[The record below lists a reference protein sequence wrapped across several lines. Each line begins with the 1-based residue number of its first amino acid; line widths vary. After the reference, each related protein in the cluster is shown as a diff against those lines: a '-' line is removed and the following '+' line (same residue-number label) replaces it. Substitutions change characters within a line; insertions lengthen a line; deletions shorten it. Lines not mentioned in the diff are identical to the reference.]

1 MKQMKLR
8 TALAASAL
16 LASGGTVA
24 LAAPANADLVTRCVG
39 EGGSVTV
46 PGDLVVPAGKTCWLD
61 GTTVEGTVR
70 VQAGADLI
78 VTGGTFKGSVVVNE
92 NAYFDATDTTIAGTV
107 RTNNAFGSYLDGSQ
121 VGGAVNARADDDT
134 SYDGF
139 VYVVGS
145 EVTGKIDAR
154 VPGEV
159 LLDGATVGGAVVSE
173 GTRYTD
179 IYNSTLDRALT
190 VSNNPDGAV
199 FCESEV
205 YGAASYSGNAYV
217 LQLGADGPITGCEG
231 ASYWGKDLDV
241 SNNTATIVVSNNIIR
256 GNLSG
261 EGNDPAPTG
270 ENNRVRGTVSG
281 QFVDLPAPAALRA
294 SVAQDRAAELAAK
307 VAERR
312 AGAQAE
318 AEAAGDAKL

>member
-1 MKQMKLR
+1 MKLR
-8 TALAASAL
+8 RALAATTL
-16 LASGGTVA
+16 LASGGAIA

-39 EGGSVTV
+39 EGGAVTV

-61 GTTVEGTVR
+61 GTTVEGNVR

-78 VTGGTFKGSVVVNE
+78 VTGGTLKGTVVVNE
-92 NAYFDATDTTIAGTV
+92 NAYVDATDTTITGTI
-107 RTNNAFGSYLDGSQ
+107 RTANAFGAYLDNSE
-121 VGGAVNARADDDT
+121 VGGAVNASTDAE
-134 SYDGF
+134 SPYDGF

-145 EVTGKIDAR
+145 EIAGKVEAR

-159 LLDGATVGGAVVSE
+159 LLDGARVGGAVVTD

-179 IYNSTLDRALT
+179 IYDSTLDKALT
-190 VSNNPDGAV
+190 VTNNPDGAV

-205 YGAASYSGNAYV
+205 YGSASYSGNSYV
-217 LQLGADGPITGCEG
+217 LQLGANGPITSCEG
-231 ASYWGKDLDV
+231 ASYWDKNLDV
-241 SNNTATIVVSNNIIR
+241 SNNTATIVVSNNVIR

-294 SVAQDRAAELAAK
+294 SAAQDRAAELAAK
-307 VAERR
+307 AAERR
-312 AGAQAE
+312 SDAQAE
-318 AEAAGDAKL
+318 ADAAGDAKL